1 MLIVVLG
8 DRFESSLLVLYRV
21 ESRGYIWWERLAFFS
36 NFHFLYLIVR
46 FRFSN
51 ILVEELQWRSRYFDE
66 NCVASKYNV
75 YWI

>member
-21 ESRGYIWWERLAFFS
+21 ESRGYIWWERFFFS
-36 NFHFLYLIVR
+36 DFHFLYLIVR

-51 ILVEELQWRSRYFDE
+51 ILV
-66 NCVASKYNV
+66 
-75 YWI
+75 